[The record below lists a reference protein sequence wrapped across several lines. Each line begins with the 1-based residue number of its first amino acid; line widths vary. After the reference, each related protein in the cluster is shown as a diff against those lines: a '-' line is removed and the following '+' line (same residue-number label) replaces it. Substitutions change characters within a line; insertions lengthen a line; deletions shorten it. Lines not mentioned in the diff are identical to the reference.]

1 MKSYDQHNF
10 FKHTYCEFERRSI
23 AEINDTWKYHQSKS
37 GSQYHYTSAGVYR
50 YSNHWGRVANCRWK
64 IKGVTNYKNQ
74 EYYLG
79 YASWNDFYPLNDID
93 KVFYI
98 KVDLDTH
105 EAQIHRN
112 LQDEHGEALL
122 MRFSFAQQR
131 LRHIKHLLKDTR
143 WAMYYE
149 EDIASLRKKLVHEM
163 ITTSKSVQQ
172 IKREL
177 HSK

>member
-1 MKSYDQHNF
+1 M
-10 FKHTYCEFERRSI
+10 RSV
-23 AEINDTWKYHQSKS
+23 EELGTNWLHHQSKS
-37 GSQYHYTSAGVYR
+37 GSQYHYTSEGVYR

-64 IKGVTNYKNQ
+64 IKGIADYKNQ
-74 EYYLG
+74 EHYLG

-98 KVDLDTH
+98 KVDLDTY
-105 EAQIHRN
+105 EVQIHRN

-131 LRHIKHLLKDTR
+131 LRHIKHLLKDTK
-143 WAMYYE
+143 WTTYYE
-149 EDIASLRKKLVHEM
+149 EDITSLREKLIHEM
-163 ITTSKSVQQ
+163 ITTSKPLQQ

-177 HSK
+177 RYK